1 MSQLPETTTSSTS
14 RKTKQKT
21 KMKQT
26 ILLGAAMLCLHTLA
40 NGQTQINK
48 KTNKPDLKTTEK
60 AQAIVIDSA
69 QWRKEY
75 YVVNR
80 DSAYAD
86 PRIALKKLVG
96 GNRRFVEG
104 KSIRPRQNMST
115 IKELEDGQAPF
126 ATIVGCSDS
135 RVPNEMIFDQGLGDL
150 FIIRTAGQV
159 SSAASYGSME
169 FAVAKLKTKLIVV
182 LGHTECGA
190 VAAAVQRPEN
200 VPGHIVTLI
209 NEIKPAVAKCSHLPG
224 DPVNNAVRQNVIDQV
239 NNLRDLE
246 PILHKKYIDGE
257 ILIVGAIYDIHTG
270 KVEFIEETL
279 YNLPRP
285 KITETK

>member
-1 MSQLPETTTSSTS
+1 MKKVFLVTFTILAFQTLTFSQAKKTKKQKKLETTST
-14 RKTKQKT
+14 
-21 KMKQT
+21 
-26 ILLGAAMLCLHTLA
+26 I
-40 NGQTQINK
+40 
-48 KTNKPDLKTTEK
+48 
-60 AQAIVIDSA
+60 IDSVK
-69 QWRKEY
+69 WRKEH

-86 PRIALKKLVG
+86 PRLGLKKLMG
-96 GNRRFVEG
+96 GNKRFVEG
-104 KSIRPRQNMST
+104 KSIKPRQDAQT
-115 IKELEDGQAPF
+115 IKKLEFGQAPF

-159 SSAASYGSME
+159 SAAASYGSME
-169 FAVAKLKTKLIVV
+169 FATLKLKTKLIVV

-209 NEIKPAVAKCSHLPG
+209 NEIKPAAAKSSHLPG
-224 DPVNNAVRQNVIDQV
+224 DQVNNAVRQNVIDQV
-239 NNLRDLE
+239 NALRDLE

-257 ILIVGAIYDIHTG
+257 ILIVGAVYDIHTG
-270 KVEFIEETL
+270 KVEFLQETL
-279 YNLPRP
+279 LNLPKP
-285 KITETK
+285 KTK

>member
-1 MSQLPETTTSSTS
+1 MNQQVKKIVFAAATLLLLQSVSVAQ
-14 RKTKQKT
+14 KQPR
-21 KMKQT
+21 
-26 ILLGAAMLCLHTLA
+26 G
-40 NGQTQINK
+40 K
-48 KTNKPDLKTTEK
+48 KVNAFAVAPAVVTP
-60 AQAIVIDSA
+60 VIDSSE
-69 QWRKEY
+69 WRKQF
-75 YVVNR
+75 YVINR

-86 PRIALKKLVG
+86 PRIGLQKLVG

-104 KSIRPRQNMST
+104 KSIKPRQSAET
-115 IKELEDGQAPF
+115 IKKLEFGQKPF

-135 RVPNEMIFDQGLGDL
+135 RVPNELIFDQGLGDL

-159 SSAASYGSME
+159 SAAASYGSME
-169 FAVAKLKTKLIVV
+169 FATLKLNTKLIVV

-239 NNLRDLE
+239 AQLRDLE
-246 PILHKKYIDGE
+246 PILHRKYISGE
-257 ILIVGAIYDIHTG
+257 ILIVGAVYDIHTG
-270 KVEFIEETL
+270 KVEFLQETL
-279 YNLPRP
+279 QNLPR
-285 KITETK
+285 KK